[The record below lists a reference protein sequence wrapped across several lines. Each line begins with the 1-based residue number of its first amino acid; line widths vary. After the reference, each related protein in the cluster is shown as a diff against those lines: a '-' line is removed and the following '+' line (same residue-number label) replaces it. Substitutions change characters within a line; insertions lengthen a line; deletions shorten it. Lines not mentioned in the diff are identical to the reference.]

1 MTIHFKNGKTLD
13 VSQEIAELINTRIL
27 QGYNKYQTFSDKSG
41 KLILVV
47 NLEEIVYID

>member
-1 MTIHFKNGKTLD
+1 MIIHFKNGKTLEI
-13 VSQEIAELINTRIL
+13 SQEIAELINTRIL

-41 KLILVV
+41 KLVLVV

>member
-13 VSQEIAELINTRIL
+13 VSQEIAEIINTRIL
-27 QGYNKYQTFSDKSG
+27 QGCNKYQTFSGKSG